1 MKKQIIAVALLS
13 MVLSTGFLTGCK
25 ASIEN
30 NPNEGNTNTLVDND
44 PTLAELPTVGE
55 KYTNDFQEDKIP
67 GQWDS
72 YGIGDPFV
80 YRYNGIYYLYAST
93 KDGYKG
99 VRAWKSKDL
108 INWSKC
114 TGAGLQEGYVS
125 EDDSTITAYAP
136 EVIYKN
142 GVFYMVQSPGGKGHI
157 ILKADNPE
165 GPFVKISDSI
175 DSTIDGSFFYDKE
188 EVYFFKAGGTGI
200 RADVLNE
207 DLTGFN
213 GEKGSKRFDNTS
225 LGNWTEGP
233 YMLKRDGKY
242 YLTYTGVHVVS
253 PAYRVAYSYC
263 EDENFYRNDA
273 FTFGDNIILNT
284 SDSYQGLGHSSTV
297 LGPNLDSHY
306 IAYHNLRSSGGP
318 KRGFNLARLDFNGT
332 QMTANHPEKEGNI
345 VPTLATFNDYDGTN
359 LEVKNEFKLSKIATS
374 ENRFTSEFNF
384 KGAGTK
390 LVFGYVDDKNYN
402 VISID
407 ESDGKQIINV
417 NKIENEKATLITKY
431 DLTKKY
437 DLSKLHTI
445 RISYTE
451 NQFDLH
457 FDGMELINDFN
468 TTLKGG
474 KIGYIANDKTTIGY
488 TGFSNEAEGSA
499 QHNEFKQDLITADNH
514 IIEKSKLSEGSGLV
528 KVEKS
533 KNASPD
539 FLENGFIGANY
550 MKLATKGDR
559 ATYLTNFDEE
569 EILSVDIRV
578 PKEMLGKKIGIKVNN
593 GDIYE
598 YQLDKYEVDTTDFKV
613 TLGNIKVNEGANYI
627 SIYNVGDEAKF
638 LQAEFTKTTDLKT
651 TFENNLSDYVKQG
664 VTYVNAWKIK
674 NDGHYALGG
683 TRQLAYFGDETIGD
697 VEVEVTVNFDG
708 QTLTKSAG
716 LIISGKNAA
725 FSLHDNKDS
734 IQGYYC
740 SINNND
746 IVLYDCNYNKT
757 VRGASSYSTIEG
769 ELNSGKDIK
778 LKVVKVGKTIKYY
791 VNDKLHCEY
800 VSALGNTKGYVGLY
814 TDGAACT
821 FKNLKI
827 KTL

>member
-13 MVLSTGFLTGCK
+13 MVLSSGLLTGC
-25 ASIEN
+25 
-30 NPNEGNTNTLVDND
+30 GNSSGPTTPDDKPSGLVDND
-44 PTLAELPTVGE
+44 PTLAELPTVGD

-80 YRYNGIYYLYAST
+80 YRHNGMYYLYAST

-108 INWSKC
+108 INWTKC
-114 TGAGLQEGYVS
+114 TGQGLQEGYVS
-125 EDDSTITAYAP
+125 EDDCTITAYAP

-142 GVFYMVQSPGGKGHI
+142 GAFYMVQSPGGKGHI

-200 RADVLNE
+200 RADVLN
-207 DLTGFN
+207 DNLDGFD
-213 GEKGSKRFDNTS
+213 GTKGSKRFDNTS

-263 EDENFYRNDA
+263 EDEQFYKNDA

-284 SDSYQGLGHSSTV
+284 SEGYQGLGHSSTV

-332 QMTANHPEKEGNI
+332 QMTANHPEKDGNI

-359 LEVKNEFKLSKIATS
+359 LEKVGDFKLSNIATS
-374 ENRFTSEFNF
+374 ENRFTAEYNF
-384 KGAGTK
+384 IGEGTK
-390 LVFGYVDDKNYN
+390 MIFGFVDDKNYN
-402 VISID
+402 EVTI
-407 ESDGKQIINV
+407 EKADGKQVIKV
-417 NKIENEKATLITKY
+417 NAVKNGESTLITKY
-431 DLTKKY
+431 DLVKEY
-437 DLSKLHTI
+437 DLTKLHTF

-468 TTLKGG
+468 ATLKGG
-474 KIGYIANDKTTIGY
+474 KIGYIATDKTSIGY

-514 IIEKSKLSEGSGLV
+514 IVEKSKLGEGSGLV

-533 KNASPD
+533 KNTSPD
-539 FLENGFIGANY
+539 FIENGFIGANY
-550 MKLATKGDR
+550 MKLANKGDR
-559 ATYLTNFDEE
+559 ATYLTNFDKE

-593 GDIYE
+593 EKLYE
-598 YQLDKYEVDTTDFKV
+598 YTLDKYDLDTTDFKV
-613 TLGNIKVNEGANYI
+613 TLGNIKVQAGANYI
-627 SIYNVGDEAKF
+627 SFYNVGDEVKF
-638 LQAEFTKTTDLKT
+638 LQAEFEKTTDIET
-651 TFENNLSDYVKQG
+651 TFEDDLADYVDKG

-674 NDGHYALGG
+674 NGGHYALGG

-716 LIISGKNAA
+716 LVVSGKNAA

-746 IVLYDCNYNKT
+746 IVLYDCDYNKT
-757 VRGASSYSTIEG
+757 IRGATSYSTIEG
-769 ELNSGKDIK
+769 ELESGKDIK
-778 LKVVKVGKTIKYY
+778 LKVVKVGKNIKYY
-791 VNDKLHCEY
+791 VNDKLHCDY
-800 VSALGNTKGYVGLY
+800 TSALGNTKGYVGIY